1 MRLKLAKILIGVG
14 GLLILVHF
22 LVYLPLFLISF
33 LIPHTEV
40 GQSAL
45 IAVAWL
51 LIVIGLLGDLRVTK
65 PIVLV
70 GALLFIVI
78 SLFYIQESFRIV
90 EYYSTEPLGDFA
102 SYIISEELGD
112 FASYIICGTGLL
124 LLSLGYRD
132 ITAVKLLVGIGGL
145 LFAVFTPTKY
155 SFAIIRSLLTALPS
169 LSGSEMLW
177 LWLLILTEFGG
188 IFAGSGL
195 VLFSSSLSRC
205 FSQYT

>member
-22 LVYLPLFLISF
+22 LVYLSLFLISF
-33 LIPHTEV
+33 LIPHTGV

-177 LWLLILTEFGG
+177 LLILTEFGG

>member
-1 MRLKLAKILIGVG
+1 MSLKLAKILIGG

-22 LVYLPLFLISF
+22 LVHLIFHLVYLI
-33 LIPHTEV
+33 HTEIV
-40 GQSAL
+40 QNAL

-65 PIVLV
+65 PIILV

-78 SLFYIQESFRIV
+78 SLFFVQESFRIV
-90 EYYSTEPLGDFA
+90 GYYPTLPL
-102 SYIISEELGD
+102 EELGD

-169 LSGSEMLW
+169 LSGSEVLW
-177 LWLLILTEFGG
+177 LWLTVTELGG
-188 IFAGSGL
+188 IFAGILAGSGL
-195 VLFSSSLSRC
+195 VLFSSSLSGC
-205 FSQYT
+205 LKEE